1 MKYFIL
7 VLGEG
12 KDYTDGLFFSK
23 EWHTYTYGIGFS
35 KEWVTRR
42 GFLKSFLFSPHL
54 FKQKKN
60 LPGQFISWHDLI
72 SRWTPMQSFP
82 PNDGRGS
89 EHVRT
94 RCCVPVPHVF
104 EHGSQSFQV
113 LHSPSTK
120 ELFKGLLS
128 MNAFQCLDGD
138 LRVLF

>member
-1 MKYFIL
+1 MGYQ
-7 VLGEG
+7 
-12 KDYTDGLFFSK
+12 TWFFK
-23 EWHTYTYGIGFS
+23 KF
-35 KEWVTRR
+35 
-42 GFLKSFLFSPHL
+42 SFLSAFIEA
-54 FKQKKN
+54 KKK
-60 LPGQFISWHDLI
+60 LPGQFISLHDLI

-94 RCCVPVPHVF
+94 RCCIPVPHVF

-128 MNAFQCLDGD
+128 MNAFQCLDGV
-138 LRVLF
+138 LRVLI